1 MAAGRRCLA
10 AVDYHKQS
18 KENRVSIPSRQ
29 HAAGANPQPNVP
41 EPSFAE
47 RARTLAYVGRLGTLS
62 SLSAKHPGW
71 PFGSVMPYA
80 LDERGSPL
88 FLISSMA
95 MHTQNIVRD
104 SRAALMV
111 AQHAGLEDA
120 LGSARVTLMG
130 NAAKVPAAELEAVRA
145 RYLASYENA
154 RYWVDFEDFAF
165 YRLEIVDIY
174 YVGGFGVMGWLAAQD
189 YYAAEADPLADAAA
203 GILSHMNADHVEA
216 MILLAR
222 VHAGLQATE
231 AQMTAVDRL
240 GFHLRLK
247 TAEGMKGTRIAFSRE
262 ARTPQQT
269 REVLVEM
276 VKKARE
282 GA

>member
-1 MAAGRRCLA
+1 MKRSEEDLVNAT
-10 AVDYHKQS
+10 
-18 KENRVSIPSRQ
+18 SRQ
-29 HAAGANPQPNVP
+29 HAAGASPSQPAVP
-41 EPSFAE
+41 EPGFGE
-47 RARTLAYVGRLGTLS
+47 RARTLAYVGRVGTLS

-80 LDERGSPL
+80 LDDAGSPL

-95 MHTQNIVRD
+95 MHTQNVTRD
-104 SRAALMV
+104 PRAALMI

-130 NAAKVPAAELEAVRA
+130 NTVKAAPQDLEAVRA

-154 RYWVDFEDFAF
+154 KYWVDFEDFAF
-165 YRLEIVDIY
+165 YRLEIMDVY
-174 YVGGFGVMGWLAAQD
+174 YVGGFGVMGWLSAAD

-203 GILSHMNADHVEA
+203 GILAHMNAGHGDA
-216 MILLAR
+216 MILLGR
-222 VHAGLQATE
+222 EHSGLEATE

-247 TAEGMKGTRIAFSRE
+247 TAEGMKGTRIAFSNE
-262 ARTPQQT
+262 ARTPQRV

-276 VKKARE
+276 VKKARR
-282 GA
+282 GS

>member
-1 MAAGRRCLA
+1 MSAT
-10 AVDYHKQS
+10 
-18 KENRVSIPSRQ
+18 SRQ
-29 HAAGANPQPNVP
+29 HATGATPSQPDVP
-41 EPSFAE
+41 EPSFGE
-47 RARTLAYVGRLGTLS
+47 RARTLAYVGRVGTLS

-80 LDERGSPL
+80 LDERGNPL

-95 MHTQNIVRD
+95 MHTQNVARD
-104 SRAALMV
+104 ARAALMV

-130 NAAKVPAAELEAVRA
+130 NAAKVSPEDLESVRE

-154 RYWVDFEDFAF
+154 RYWVDFEDFSF
-165 YRLEIVDIY
+165 YRLEIIDVY
-174 YVGGFGVMGWLAAQD
+174 YVGGFGVMGWLSAED
-189 YYAAEADPLADAAA
+189 YHAAEPDPLADAAA

-222 VHAGLQATE
+222 KHAGLEATE

-247 TAEGMKGTRIAFSRE
+247 TAEGMKGTRIAFSSE
-262 ARTPQQT
+262 ARTPQQV
-269 REVLVEM
+269 REVLVAM
-276 VKKARE
+276 VKA
-282 GA
+282 AQA

>member
-1 MAAGRRCLA
+1 MSAT
-10 AVDYHKQS
+10 
-18 KENRVSIPSRQ
+18 SRQ
-29 HAAGANPQPNVP
+29 HAAGASSSQPAIP
-41 EPSFAE
+41 EPTFGE
-47 RARTLAYVGRLGTLS
+47 RARTLAHVGRVGTLS
-62 SLSAKHPGW
+62 SLSTKHPGW

-95 MHTQNIVRD
+95 MHTQNVARD
-104 SRAALMV
+104 ARVALMV
-111 AQHAGLEDA
+111 AQHAGLDDA

-130 NAAKVPAAELEAVRA
+130 NAVKVGPEDRASVRE

-154 RYWVDFEDFAF
+154 KYWVDFEDFSF
-165 YRLEIVDIY
+165 YRLEIIDVY
-174 YVGGFGVMGWLAAQD
+174 YVGGFGVMGWLSAED

-203 GILSHMNADHVEA
+203 GILSHMNADHVDS

-222 VHAGLQATE
+222 KHAGLEATE

-247 TAEGMKGTRIAFSRE
+247 TAEGMKGTRIAFLNE
-262 ARTPQQT
+262 ARTPQQV
-269 REVLVEM
+269 REVLVAM
-276 VKKARE
+276 VKQAQ
-282 GA
+282 A

>member
-1 MAAGRRCLA
+1 
-10 AVDYHKQS
+10 
-18 KENRVSIPSRQ
+18 VSTTSRQ
-29 HAAGANPQPNVP
+29 HAAGASPQPNIP
-41 EPSFAE
+41 EPSYAE

-80 LDERGSPL
+80 LDDRGSPL

-95 MHTQNIVRD
+95 MHTQNVVKD
-104 SRAALMV
+104 PRAALMV

-130 NAAKVPAAELEAVRA
+130 NAGKVPPEELAAVRA

-154 RYWVDFEDFAF
+154 KYWVDFEDFAF
-165 YRLEIVDIY
+165 YRLEIIDVY
-174 YVGGFGVMGWLAAQD
+174 YVGGFGVMGWLSAED

-203 GILSHMNADHVEA
+203 GILAHMNADHVEA

-222 VHAGLQATE
+222 AHAGLEATE

-247 TAEGMKGTRIAFSRE
+247 TAEGMKGTRIAFTSE
-262 ARTPQQT
+262 ARTPQRT

-276 VKKARE
+276 VKAAR
-282 GA
+282 GGSQA